1 MIRSY
6 RIGRGITCEIIVD
19 HKSVSRLH
27 AELSVA
33 EDGRYYLTDCNSR
46 AGPFKMDNGEWVRV
60 RQSFVEPTQ
69 PLKLGEQE
77 LTAEE
82 ALERRSTKTSQL
94 VQ

>member
-1 MIRSY
+1 MMRSY
-6 RIGRGITCEIIVD
+6 RIGRGATCEIIVD

-27 AELSVA
+27 AELSVSA
-33 EDGRYYLTDCNSR
+33 DGRYYLTDCNSR
-46 AGPFKMDNGEWVRV
+46 AGSFKQDNGEWVRV

-82 ALERRSTKTSQL
+82 AMERRSAKISHK
-94 VQ
+94 V